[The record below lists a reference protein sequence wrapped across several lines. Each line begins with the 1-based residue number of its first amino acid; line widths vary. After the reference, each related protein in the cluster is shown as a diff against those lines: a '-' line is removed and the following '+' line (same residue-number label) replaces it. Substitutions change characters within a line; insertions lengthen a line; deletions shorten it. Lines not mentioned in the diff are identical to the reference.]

1 MEVFMAEVVVIRADH
16 LPVGETDRIRII
28 HTSPEGEKEYD
39 LVVSNGGLWLRF
51 VGKRRLELP
60 RSRQRVQVMN
70 VDL

>member
-28 HTSPEGEKEYD
+28 HTSLEGEKEYD